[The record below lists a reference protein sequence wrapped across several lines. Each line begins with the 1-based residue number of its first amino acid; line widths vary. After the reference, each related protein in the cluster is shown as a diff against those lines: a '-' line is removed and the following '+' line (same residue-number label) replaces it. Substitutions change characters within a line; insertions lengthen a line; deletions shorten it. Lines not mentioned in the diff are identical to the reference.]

1 MIDRLMARL
10 EELATISAEPDK
22 LTRIYLS
29 PEHARANAMVG
40 GWMAEAGLAVTVDAV
55 GNLIGRREGTVPG
68 APVLMLGS
76 HLDTI
81 RDAGRFDGMLG
92 VLAAI
97 EVADAIGPRAHAL
110 EVIGFAEEEGVRF
123 GSTLIGS
130 RAVAG
135 SLPASTLALRD
146 RDGITV
152 AEALIAF
159 GLDPARIGDARRSP
173 PAAYVEMH
181 IEQGP
186 VLEKLGKP
194 LGVVSGIFGA
204 TRLTVTLDG
213 EAGHA
218 GTVPMGLRRD
228 ALAAAADIIL
238 AVEQLAAARPGTVG
252 TVGKI
257 EASPG
262 AANVIAGRCV
272 LSIDMRAGTDP
283 ARAELVGAVRIAID
297 ALAHRRG
304 VTTSVTVTH
313 DAPASASAAWLIDAL
328 SEAIGDGAPIL
339 PSGAGHD
346 AMAMATVCDTGM
358 LFVRCRGG
366 ISHNPAESITAA
378 DAALAT
384 AALLRFVE
392 AFAPAPRT

>member
-1 MIDRLMARL
+1 MTDRLMARL
-10 EELATISAEPDK
+10 DELAGITAEAGK

-29 PEHARANAMVG
+29 PEHARANALVG
-40 GWMAEAGLAVTVDAV
+40 GWMAEAGLAVSVDAV
-55 GNLIGRREGTVPG
+55 GNLIGRREGTMPD

-97 EVADAIGPRAHAL
+97 EVAAAIGPRPYAL
-110 EVIGFAEEEGVRF
+110 ELVGFADEEGVRF

-135 SLPASTLALRD
+135 SLPPAYLALRD
-146 RDGITV
+146 RDGITM
-152 AEALIAF
+152 AEALTAF
-159 GLDPARIGDARRSP
+159 GLDPARIGNARRPP
-173 PAAYVEMH
+173 PAAYVEVH

-238 AVEQLAAARPGTVG
+238 AVERLAAARPGTVG
-252 TVGKI
+252 TVGKL

-262 AANVIAGRCV
+262 AANVIPGRCV
-272 LSIDMRAGTDP
+272 LSIDLRAGTDP
-283 ARAELVGAVRIAID
+283 ARAELVGAVRTAID
-297 ALAHRRG
+297 SLAHRRG
-304 VTTSVTVTH
+304 VATAVTVTH
-313 DAPASASAAWLIDAL
+313 DAPSTASAGWLVDAL
-328 SEAIGDGAPIL
+328 TDAIGDGAPIL

-384 AALLRFVE
+384 AALHRFAE
-392 AFAPAPRT
+392 AFVPASRA